1 MRCAAAILLRQHGS
15 VVVSVV
21 PVVPLVGR
29 CLVLLRCTLAVG
41 HHARH
46 DGGLQPRG
54 TEQREHCPGK
64 GALSSSE
71 PCKTEVHAV
80 HLWRAG
86 V

>member
-1 MRCAAAILLRQHGS
+1 MRCSAAILLRLHGG
-15 VVVSVV
+15 VVVSAV
-21 PVVPLVGR
+21 PIVPLVGGRFVELWR
-29 CLVLLRCTLAVG
+29 CLAVG

-71 PCKTEVHAV
+71 PCKAEVHAV

-86 V
+86 G

>member
-1 MRCAAAILLRQHGS
+1 MRCAAAILLRQHDGVVMS
-15 VVVSVV
+15 VVTI
-21 PVVPLVGR
+21 VPLVDGR
-29 CLVLLRCTLAVG
+29 LVLLRRSFAVG

-46 DGGLQPRG
+46 DGGLQPCG

-86 V
+86 E